1 MVFALKCMSHGVS
14 HALRFAAWVALQ
26 SFRETE
32 LEINADLAAQALEQ
46 ALAQFPQFEIYGP
59 KIEWRPLM
67 QGGAFVVSYDEHPP
81 REMPHTWDFQNAF
94 AKGYKRLAG
103 VS

>member
-1 MVFALKCMSHGVS
+1 MDIDS
-14 HALRFAAWVALQ
+14 
-26 SFRETE
+26 
-32 LEINADLAAQALEQ
+32 DLAGQALEQ
-46 ALAQFPQFEIYGP
+46 ALAQFPQFGKYGP
-59 KIEWRPLM
+59 RLEWRPLM

-81 REMPHTWDFQNAF
+81 REMPNTWDFQNAF

>member
-1 MVFALKCMSHGVS
+1 MD
-14 HALRFAAWVALQ
+14 
-26 SFRETE
+26 
-32 LEINADLAAQALEQ
+32 IDNDLAAQALEQ
-46 ALAQFPQFEIYGP
+46 ALSQFPQFQKYGP
-59 KIEWRPLM
+59 KLEWRPLM

-81 REMPHTWDFQNAF
+81 REMPNTWDFQNAF

>member
-1 MVFALKCMSHGVS
+1 M
-14 HALRFAAWVALQ
+14 
-26 SFRETE
+26 
-32 LEINADLAAQALEQ
+32 EIDPDLATQALEQ
-46 ALAQFPQFEIYGP
+46 ALSRFPRFRQYGP
-59 KIEWRPLM
+59 KLEWRALM

-81 REMPHTWDFQNAF
+81 REMQHTWDFQNAF